1 MGRFTSSRT
10 ARFFNIVLLDCATL
24 AVGGAGLIIVGL
36 AALRCFWNIDL
47 TYNNEGWNAYHQ
59 AAALRG
65 DNVYPPAG
73 ALIFNHYPPLSFI
86 VIGALARL
94 GGDVVV
100 IGRLISVGSLIVI
113 AISSGIIVDNLSNR
127 PGRSGIAA
135 AAVCLAAFCVISP
148 FYVGMNDPQLFG
160 QAIMTAALAVY
171 TRAPERPSNLFITV
185 VLMATAGM
193 TKHNLLA
200 VPIAIALDVLMRS
213 PRRAMLFLTFSILA
227 LFSCALWMQVIS
239 DGRVWSSI
247 MRPRPYS
254 FLSAANL
261 ARDFFAS
268 AFPLV
273 LIGAIGVVGRMSQP
287 GPRLVA
293 SYGFV
298 ALLVGGMFGGVVG
311 TDQNVYFDVIIA
323 SALGV
328 GLLIDELVG
337 RASMSLVGIPGTL
350 LAALLIVA
358 SVISPAFQDLNK
370 FRALYLLD
378 DRLARAFIDGT
389 SYLRARPGDAI
400 CHNLLLC
407 FRAGKPFV
415 FDIWTETYGWIT
427 AGQVSNLMESGVV
440 KTVQLME
447 IDADLLVGGGVPN
460 GPNSALLKRK
470 KELVDHLRFYKEVR
484 QGYKLHHRSAGLAF
498 FVSR

>member
-171 TRAPERPSNLFITV
+171 TRAPERP
-185 VLMATAGM
+185 
-193 TKHNLLA
+193 
-200 VPIAIALDVLMRS
+200 
-213 PRRAMLFLTFSILA
+213 
-227 LFSCALWMQVIS
+227 
-239 DGRVWSSI
+239 
-247 MRPRPYS
+247 
-254 FLSAANL
+254 
-261 ARDFFAS
+261 
-268 AFPLV
+268 
-273 LIGAIGVVGRMSQP
+273 
-287 GPRLVA
+287 
-293 SYGFV
+293 
-298 ALLVGGMFGGVVG
+298 
-311 TDQNVYFDVIIA
+311 
-323 SALGV
+323 
-328 GLLIDELVG
+328 
-337 RASMSLVGIPGTL
+337 
-350 LAALLIVA
+350 
-358 SVISPAFQDLNK
+358 
-370 FRALYLLD
+370 
-378 DRLARAFIDGT
+378 
-389 SYLRARPGDAI
+389 
-400 CHNLLLC
+400 C
-407 FRAGKPFV
+407 F
-415 FDIWTETYGWIT
+415 
-427 AGQVSNLMESGVV
+427 
-440 KTVQLME
+440 
-447 IDADLLVGGGVPN
+447 
-460 GPNSALLKRK
+460 
-470 KELVDHLRFYKEVR
+470 
-484 QGYKLHHRSAGLAF
+484 
-498 FVSR
+498 